1 MKFKSKPM
9 KVEQQQESHN
19 HHNNHHHHH
28 HHLGSYSSS
37 GSELDLNEAVSSTA
51 DPCLSPADLKHLT
64 KLPSPSPISKFFSKI
79 YIYIKNYVIIDVLSN
94 SKVLN
99 LKS

>member
-9 KVEQQQESHN
+9 KVEQQQESNN
-19 HHNNHHHHH
+19 HHNNHHHHHH

-64 KLPSPSPISKFFSKI
+64 KLPSPSPISKFF
-79 YIYIKNYVIIDVLSN
+79 
-94 SKVLN
+94 
-99 LKS
+99 LKGPTLVHTNHYRVV

>member
-9 KVEQQQESHN
+9 KVEQQQES
-19 HHNNHHHHH
+19 NNHHHLHHH

-64 KLPSPSPISKFFSKI
+64 KLPSPSPISKFF
-79 YIYIKNYVIIDVLSN
+79 
-94 SKVLN
+94 
-99 LKS
+99 LKGPTLVHTNHYRVV

>member
-28 HHLGSYSSS
+28 HHPHHLGTYSSS
-37 GSELDLNEAVSSTA
+37 GSEVDLNEVVSTTA

-64 KLPSPSPISKFFSKI
+64 KLPSPSPISKFF
-79 YIYIKNYVIIDVLSN
+79 
-94 SKVLN
+94 
-99 LKS
+99 LKGPTLVHTNHYRVV